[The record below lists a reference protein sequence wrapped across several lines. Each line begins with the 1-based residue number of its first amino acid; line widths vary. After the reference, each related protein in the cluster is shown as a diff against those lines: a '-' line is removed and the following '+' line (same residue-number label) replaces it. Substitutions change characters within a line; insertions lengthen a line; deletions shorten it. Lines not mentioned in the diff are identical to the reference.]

1 MNKND
6 FTFDELVSLSV
17 MVNAEIDH
25 YKDCIC
31 SYKEYSSPSKN
42 FDEKISYYEKLLS
55 EYTAISEKIAY
66 KRKKIQ
72 ESIFK

>member
-6 FTFDELVSLSV
+6 FTFNELVDLSV
-17 MVNAEIDH
+17 MVNERIDY

-31 SYKEYSSPSKN
+31 SYKGYSSSSEN
-42 FDEKISYYEKLLS
+42 FDEKISYFEKLLS

-66 KRKKIQ
+66 KMKKVQ
-72 ESIFK
+72 EDIFK

>member
-6 FTFDELVSLSV
+6 FTFNELVDLSV
-17 MVNAEIDH
+17 MVNEHIDH

-31 SYKEYSSPSKN
+31 SYKGYSSPSKN
-42 FDEKISYYEKLLS
+42 FDEEISYYEKLLS

-66 KRKKIQ
+66 KMKKVQ
-72 ESIFK
+72 EDIFK